1 VRIAQVSPYSLTLP
15 GGVQS
20 QVLGLGRALRK
31 LGHDVR
37 VLGPCDGP
45 PPEPGVVPLGS
56 SIPLAS
62 NGSVAPIAPDVS
74 AVLRTVRAL
83 RDEGFDI
90 VHIHEPLVPGP
101 SATAL
106 VVADA
111 PIVATFH
118 RAGHSTAY
126 SAFMPVTR
134 YAVRRVAIRCAVSED
149 AMRTAE
155 QALGGE
161 YVMVFNGIEVDR
173 FAKAAP
179 APTGGHPTIF
189 FLGRHEPRK
198 GLEVLLEAMPVLGP
212 DVRLWVAG
220 EGPQT
225 EALRERV
232 SGDPRIEWLGRVSDV
247 EVTARM
253 VAADVFCAPSLGGES
268 FGVVLLEAMAART
281 PIVASDLPGY
291 RRVVR
296 HGDEGLL
303 VGPGD
308 VDALADALHSVLTDV
323 AFRSGLADACAERA
337 ETFSMDTLALRYLE
351 LYADAAEGR
360 TRRTPRAPAWRGR
373 GRRSGRS
380 PRDHDGARPVERV
393 ATSGPAWART

>member
-1 VRIAQVSPYSLTLP
+1 MSPYSLTLP
-15 GGVQS
+15 GGVQA
-20 QVLGLGRALRK
+20 QVLGLGRTLRK

-56 SIPLAS
+56 SIPLAA

-118 RAGHSTAY
+118 RAGRSSAY
-126 SAFMPVTR
+126 SAFMPITR
-134 YAVRRVAIRCAVSED
+134 YGVRRVAIRCAVSED

-155 QALGGE
+155 QALGGT
-161 YVMVFNGIEVDR
+161 YVVVFNGIEVDR
-173 FAKAAP
+173 FAKAVP
-179 APTGGHPTIF
+179 TPTGGLPTIF

-198 GLEVLLEAMPVLGP
+198 GLEVLLQAMPSLGP

-220 EGPQT
+220 DGPQT
-225 EALRERV
+225 AELRDRV
-232 SGDPRIEWLGRVSDV
+232 SGDRRIEWLGRLNDA
-247 EVTARM
+247 EVASRL
-253 VAADVFCAPSLGGES
+253 AGADVFCAPSLGGES

-296 HGDEGLL
+296 PRVDALL
-303 VGPGD
+303 VPPGD
-308 VDALADALHSVLTDV
+308 VAALGSALQSVLTEAAARTRLV
-323 AFRSGLADACAERA
+323 DAGAERA
-337 ETFSMDTLALRYLE
+337 ETFSMDLLAQRYLE
-351 LYADAAEGR
+351 LYDEAR
-360 TRRTPRAPAWRGR
+360 SSRA
-373 GRRSGRS
+373 GRRR
-380 PRDHDGARPVERV
+380 R
-393 ATSGPAWART
+393 